1 MDFVILPIH
10 WGKWLFPLRSLERH
24 GGHKDGYGDLTL
36 KQSKL
41 IYDIMIKT
49 TRGLIAFAGVGLAL
63 AACNSQQQ
71 PTTTKSGLDPEKF
84 VAEYQGKKT
93 GLFTIKNANG
103 MEVCVTNFGG
113 RIVSIMVPDRNGEF
127 KDVVL
132 GFDSVQAYFPENNQ
146 TDFGASIG
154 RYANRINQGKLVID
168 GDTIQLPQN
177 NFGHCLH
184 GGPSG
189 WQYKVYD
196 ANQTN
201 DSTLVLTI
209 DSPDGDNNFPGN
221 VKAEVTYTLLADNA
235 IDIKYSAT
243 TDKTTVINMTNHSYF
258 NLNGNPAEPITNNVL
273 QVNAKRY
280 TPVDS
285 TYMTTGE
292 ILDVAETPMDFTV
305 AKEVGA
311 DIEKID
317 FEQIKNGNGYD
328 HNWVLD
334 AEGDDSQV
342 AATLYSPTT
351 GIKLEVLTNE
361 PGIQVYSG
369 NFLDGTLTGKK
380 GIVYNQRC
388 GICLETQKYPDTPN
402 KPEWPSATLKPG
414 ETYQSHCVFKFSAE

>member
-1 MDFVILPIH
+1 
-10 WGKWLFPLRSLERH
+10 
-24 GGHKDGYGDLTL
+24 
-36 KQSKL
+36 
-41 IYDIMIKT
+41 MIKT
-49 TRGLIAFAGVGLAL
+49 TRGMIAMAGIGLMF
-63 AACNSQQQ
+63 AACSSQPQ
-71 PTTTKSGLDPEKF
+71 TTVTESGLNPEKF
-84 VAEYQGKKT
+84 VAEYQGKNT
-93 GLFTIKNANG
+93 GLFTLKNANG
-103 MEVCVTNFGG
+103 MEVSVTNFGG
-113 RIVSIMVPDRNGEF
+113 RIVSIMVPDRNGDF

-132 GFDSVQAYFPENNQ
+132 GFDSVQAYFPENNL

-154 RYANRINQGKLVID
+154 RYANRINQGKLAIE

-196 ANQTN
+196 ANQLN

-209 DSPDGDNNFPGN
+209 ESPDGDNNFPGN
-221 VKAEVTYTLLADNA
+221 VKAEVSYTLLADNA

-258 NLNGNPAEPITNNVL
+258 NLNGNPEEPITNNIL
-273 QVNAKRY
+273 TINASRY

-292 ILDVAETPMDFTV
+292 ILDVANTPMDFTTP
-305 AKEVGA
+305 KEIGA
-311 DIEKID
+311 DIDMFE

-328 HNWVLD
+328 HNWVLNT
-334 AEGDDSQV
+334 ACDDTQV

-361 PGIQVYSG
+361 PGIQVYTG
-369 NFLDGTLTGKK
+369 NFLDGTVTGKG
-380 GIVYNQRC
+380 GIVYQQRT

-414 ETYQSHCVFKFSAE
+414 DTYESHCVFRFTTE